1 MEKVTV
7 KEVSDYL
14 GIGQSSVRF
23 FLEKGKFPFGAAAR
37 KEGGKRYIFID
48 RNLWEK
54 YKKGELAYTT
64 SYDEASCMVEIKD
77 R

>member
-1 MEKVTV
+1 
-7 KEVSDYL
+7 VSFL
-14 GIGQSSVRF
+14 
-23 FLEKGKFPFGAAAR
+23 LEKGKFPFGASFKA
-37 KEGGKRYIFID
+37 EDGIRYVFID